1 MRMTICNTPTC
12 YYVNMD
18 VGQVDHS
25 GLTLKLRVHQLV
37 KIIVGLVDSDMM
49 MQFCHH
55 DWELKNLE
63 QWA

>member
-1 MRMTICNTPTC
+1 M
-12 YYVNMD
+12 NMD